1 MIEYAWEKIASAVS
15 KCKLWG
21 GNPKKCGVS
30 TPGTPTSRMCVLATL
45 LQYGL
50 PDKCDVISS
59 VNGGWLAQYSDI
71 QFKLWRHAITTPSNH
86 IYVQETY
93 CGQWSVT
100 MFSYASYMFGQ

>member
-1 MIEYAWEKIASAVS
+1 MLFQSANF
-15 KCKLWG
+15 G
-21 GNPKKCGVS
+21 GEIQKNVVFHS

-50 PDKCDVISS
+50 PDKCEVISS